1 MERSPLK
8 SRWAEFFFKIHD
20 GLLFRRLILR
30 DLYDHRLEFTVLA
43 DMIKLYCCCFVT
55 SFMGLYILR
64 KEAFYV
70 RFLSTAGPF
79 SVSLIYLQLFY
90 EENLYYFKGL
100 VNNQAGSIISLGLLN
115 TLKLKRK
122 SFNSFLISIIIEKNP
137 WKSFVI

>member
-100 VNNQAGSIISLGLLN
+100 ENNQAGSII
-115 TLKLKRK
+115 RK
-122 SFNSFLISIIIEKNP
+122 KYLELRPQSWLAKHFEIKEK
-137 WKSFVI
+137 